1 MKLSIKLSVVIFF
14 ITWSLPISAQDKS
27 IIEAAKETPTIL
39 PVVNTEE
46 STEFSPTISADG
58 KTLIFESDRTDGKW
72 MLFQSE
78 LDNTNRWSEPTP
90 INIINNACDFI
101 AGPNL
106 SFDGNTLYYTAF
118 IEGESVSEDI
128 YFSTRESDGWSAPKK
143 FMGTI
148 NTDEA
153 YEGFSSISADERTI
167 YFMSPNVDYSFDKK
181 NKENC
186 FTIWVSKKTLRGDW
200 SEPEPLPKQ
209 INSGCVRDPK
219 IMADGRTLL
228 FSALTPGEKGKFN
241 LYQSQIQIDKSW
253 GTPVALDY
261 VNTELNNLAPTIP
274 ASGDI
279 MFFNSEGNLYTI
291 GIAPEYRQ
299 FFNANI
305 VGYVRDYKSGTGLP
319 AQIIVKDANNLETIT
334 ILRANE
340 HGRFNVVL
348 NGGRNYKIEF
358 IVDDYL
364 SQSFD
369 YDLYYM
375 SEYLEEMKTVKLK
388 SDADL
393 GIVVYDK
400 GLNTPM
406 PASISII
413 EDNGK
418 IFSSF
423 ELLDYESSA
432 ANLALDINKKYS
444 IKASAMLFIS
454 DSINVNTAESTELNL
469 KLYLSPK
476 TLPYKFNV
484 KDVTSKRKLRAKL
497 TLKNSSKDE
506 LFEGFAD
513 EKFHLRQGDQYELLT
528 SGDRG
533 FLLSSHKIVVPIVK
547 EEGKAIEVQSI
558 EIEVIP
564 LAVGVNLVLD
574 NISFKSNSSQLSPS
588 SLLELDRVKDFMD
601 LNTNVSIEIS
611 AHSDDVG
618 GEAFNLS
625 LSQKRAASVEDYLI
639 QKNIK
644 KERMQSIG
652 YGEQKPIVPNNT
664 EENRARNR
672 RVELKVT
679 KIK

>member
-1 MKLSIKLSVVIFF
+1 MKISKKLSIVLFF
-14 ITWSLPISAQDKS
+14 LCSFSLKAQEG
-27 IIEAAKETPTIL
+27 IKETPKMIPL
-39 PVVNTEE
+39 VNLEE

-78 LDNTNRWSEPTP
+78 LDNTGSWSEPTP
-90 INIINNACDFI
+90 INTINNACDFI

-106 SFDGNTLYYTAF
+106 SYDGNTLYYTAF
-118 IEGESVSEDI
+118 IEGESISEDI
-128 YFSTRESDGWSAPKK
+128 YFSTRENDGWSAPQK

-153 YEGFSSISADERTI
+153 YEGFSSISSDERTI
-167 YFMSPNVDYSFDKK
+167 YFIRLNEDYPFDKK
-181 NKENC
+181 NKESC
-186 FTIWVSKKTLRGDW
+186 FSIWVSQKTIQGEW
-200 SEPEPLPKQ
+200 SEPELLPEQ

-253 GTPVALDY
+253 GAPVSLDY
-261 VNTELNNLAPTIP
+261 VNTELNNLAPSIP

-305 VGYVRDYKSGTGLP
+305 VGYVRDFKSGNGL
-319 AQIIVKDANNLETIT
+319 AATILIKDANNLETIS
-334 ILRANE
+334 ILHSNE

-358 IVDDYL
+358 VVDDYL

-375 SEYLEEMKTVKLK
+375 SEYLEEMKTVKLR

-400 GLNTPM
+400 GLNTPI
-406 PASISII
+406 PASISIVE
-413 EDNGK
+413 EDGT
-418 IFSSF
+418 IFSSY
-423 ELLDYESSA
+423 ELQDYESSA
-432 ANLALDINKKYS
+432 SNLALDINKKYS
-444 IKASAMLFIS
+444 ITASAKLYIS
-454 DSINVNTAESTELNL
+454 DTIKVNTAENTVLNL
-469 KLYLSPK
+469 KLYLSAK
-476 TLPYKFNV
+476 TLPYNFNV
-484 KDVTSKRKLRAKL
+484 KDVTSKRKLRSKL
-497 TLKNSSKDE
+497 TLKNDSKDE
-506 LFEGFAD
+506 IIEGYAD
-513 EKFHLRQGDQYELLT
+513 ETFHLRQGDQYEVLT

-533 FLLSSHKIVVPIVK
+533 YLLSTLRIKVPIVD
-547 EEGKAIEVQSI
+547 EDDMRDGVLTQNI
-558 EIEVIP
+558 EIDIIP
-564 LAVGVNLVLD
+564 LKVGINLVLN
-574 NISFKSNSSQLSPS
+574 NISFQTNSSQLSPS
-588 SLLELDRVKDFMD
+588 SLLELDRVKEFLD
-601 LNTNVSIEIS
+601 LNANISIEIS

-618 GEAFNLS
+618 GDAFNLG

-639 QKNIK
+639 QKNISK
-644 KERMQSIG
+644 DRMESVG
-652 YGEQKPIVPNNT
+652 YGEQRPVVANDS
-664 EENRARNR
+664 EENRAKNR

-679 KIK
+679 KIN